1 MTTTTLQYLR
11 FKILK
16 INEKNGDLQKLVDAF
31 ENYDILLLDQHQSSY
46 AANFKDLLKHRKLI
60 LANYKECV
68 DYERMKRVFADYDKI
83 VLGL

>member
-31 ENYDILLLDQHQSSY
+31 EDYDILLLKEHKSSY
-46 AANFKDLLKHRKLI
+46 AANFKDLLKYRKLI
-60 LANYKECV
+60 LANHKEVV
-68 DYERMKRVFADYDKI
+68 DYERMKRVFGQYDKI